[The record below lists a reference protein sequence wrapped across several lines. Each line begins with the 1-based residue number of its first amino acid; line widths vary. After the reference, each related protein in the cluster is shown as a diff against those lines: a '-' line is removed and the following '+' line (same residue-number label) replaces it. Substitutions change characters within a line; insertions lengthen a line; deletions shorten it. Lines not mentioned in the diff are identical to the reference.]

1 MGRNAFRTPDEKLT
15 VVLSVLKGETTQVE
29 AARRLAIAHRWAL
42 ERCVR
47 AMVWGETDDG
57 WGLPLC
63 DIESEGSVTVAAT
76 RSKNATRRRRSTGG
90 AGGPVP
96 FRG

>member
-63 DIESEGSVTVAAT
+63 DI
-76 RSKNATRRRRSTGG
+76 KNATRRRRSTGG